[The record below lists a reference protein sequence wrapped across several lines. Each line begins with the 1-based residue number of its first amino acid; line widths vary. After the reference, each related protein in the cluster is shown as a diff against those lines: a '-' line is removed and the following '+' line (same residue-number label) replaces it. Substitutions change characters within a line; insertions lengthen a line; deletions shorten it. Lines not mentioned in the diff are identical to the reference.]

1 MVRQAHHPERLSKL
15 SLVEGQITMT
25 KIPISKRSKY
35 DIPNILVWV
44 IGYWN
49 LGFIC
54 NLVLG
59 IWNL

>member
-1 MVRQAHHPERLSKL
+1 
-15 SLVEGQITMT
+15 MT

-35 DIPNILVWV
+35 DIPNFLVWV

-54 NLVLG
+54 YLVLE
-59 IWNL
+59 IWYLRSHHTVDNRIESMPAT